1 MSQSHITGNTN
12 AYSEPPKR
20 EAGTLVTTEQWW
32 GDRYVEIASH
42 GYELR
47 PRYHPRWQPSWLESG
62 KDFYAVE
69 DGQPTIVRVVLFIV
83 VPQLTATV
91 EGGNGRNPRA
101 R

>member
-1 MSQSHITGNTN
+1 MSPPHITGNTN
-12 AYSEPPKR
+12 AYSEPANR
-20 EAGTLVTTEQWW
+20 EPETLVMTEQWW
-32 GDRYVEIASH
+32 RDRHVEIASH
-42 GYELR
+42 GYKLR
-47 PRYHPRWQPSWLESG
+47 PRYHPRWKPSWLESR